1 MTSIKREALR
11 PSGCNVSWANRERNQ
26 AACARTADATN
37 FLRSRPAPPRK
48 TIKLLPSAVYVGLG
62 LATMLP
68 MTQHVNRP
76 RVVVIGAGFAGLNAA
91 KALSGAPVQVTL
103 VDRKNHHTFQP
114 LLYQVALAVLSPA
127 EIASPV
133 RTVLRRAPNVE
144 VILGEVTG
152 FDLQKR
158 LVRVEGLELP
168 YDYLVVAAG
177 ATHAYFGHPEWEQF
191 APGLKT
197 LEDAIEIRRRVLLA
211 FETAERDVITQGSSP
226 PLNFVVVGAG
236 PTGVELAGAISDIA
250 GRHLR
255 KEFRAID
262 PRQARIILLE
272 GGPRVLPSYPEDL
285 SASAERQL
293 KEMGVEV
300 RTSAMVTNIE
310 PGVVSVG
317 KEKILASVILWGAG
331 VAASSLGKMLGVP
344 TDKAGRVV
352 VEPDLTVPGHA
363 EVFVA
368 GDLASAQR
376 KNGQPVPGVAPAAI
390 QMGKFAARQIRRT
403 LAGQPREQFEYLDK
417 GSLATIGR
425 SHAVADIGKLH
436 ISGYFAWLAWLFVH
450 LLFLIGFRNR
460 LFVMIEWAWAYF
472 TYNHGARLI
481 TEPGEKGSAD
491 PPRAKTG

>member
-1 MTSIKREALR
+1 
-11 PSGCNVSWANRERNQ
+11 
-26 AACARTADATN
+26 
-37 FLRSRPAPPRK
+37 
-48 TIKLLPSAVYVGLG
+48 
-62 LATMLP
+62 MLP

-91 KALSGAPVQVTL
+91 KALAHAPVDVTV

-133 RTVLRRAPNVE
+133 RTVLRRASNTE
-144 VILGEVTG
+144 VLLGEVTG

-158 LVRVEGLELP
+158 LVLLDDRLDGLDLP
-168 YDYLVVAAG
+168 YDYLIVAAG
-177 ATHAYFGHPEWEQF
+177 ATHAYFGHPEWEEF

-197 LEDAIEIRRRVLLA
+197 LEDATEIRRRILLA
-211 FETAERDVITQGSSP
+211 FETAERELFAGRTPP

-250 GRHLR
+250 GRHLT
-255 KEFRAID
+255 KEFRSID
-262 PRQARIILLE
+262 PRQSRIILLE
-272 GGPRVLPSYPEDL
+272 GGPRVLPAYPEDL

-300 RTSAMVTNIE
+300 RTNAMVTNIE
-310 PGVVSVG
+310 AGMVSVG
-317 KEKILASVILWGAG
+317 KEKIPASVILWGAG
-331 VAASSLGKMLGVP
+331 VSASPLGRMLGVP
-344 TDKAGRVV
+344 TDKACRVIV
-352 VEPDLTVPGHA
+352 QPDLTVPEHP

-368 GDLASAQR
+368 GDLASATR
-376 KNGQPVPGVAPAAI
+376 HNGQPVPGVAPAAI
-390 QMGKFAARQIRRT
+390 QMGKFAARQIKRSV
-403 LAGQPREQFEYLDK
+403 AGKPREKFEYLDK

-425 SHAVADIGKLH
+425 SRAVADISKLH

-460 LFVMIEWAWAYF
+460 LFVMIEWAWAYL
-472 TYNHGARLI
+472 TYNHSARLI
-481 TEPGEKGSAD
+481 TDQGERERTEK
-491 PPRAKTG
+491 PRAKAG

>member
-1 MTSIKREALR
+1 
-11 PSGCNVSWANRERNQ
+11 
-26 AACARTADATN
+26 
-37 FLRSRPAPPRK
+37 
-48 TIKLLPSAVYVGLG
+48 
-62 LATMLP
+62 MLP

-91 KALSGAPVQVTL
+91 KALAHAPVDVTV

-133 RTVLRRAPNVE
+133 RTVLRHAANTE
-144 VILGEVTG
+144 VFLGEVNG

-158 LVRVEGLELP
+158 LVRLDGLDLP
-168 YDYLVVAAG
+168 YDYLIVAAG
-177 ATHAYFGHPEWEQF
+177 ATHAYFGHPEWEAF

-197 LEDAIEIRRRVLLA
+197 LEDATEIRRRILMA
-211 FETAERDVITQGSSP
+211 FETAERELIAHRTPP

-250 GRHLR
+250 GRHLM

-262 PRQARIILLE
+262 PRQSRIILLE
-272 GGPRVLPSYPEDL
+272 GGPRVLPVYPEDL

-300 RTSAMVTNIE
+300 RTNAMVTNIE

-317 KEKILASVILWGAG
+317 KEKIPASVILWGAG
-331 VAASSLGKMLGVP
+331 VAASPLGKMLGVP
-344 TDKAGRVV
+344 VDKAGRVI
-352 VEPDLTVPGHA
+352 VERDLTVPGHP
-363 EVFVA
+363 EVFVT
-368 GDLASAQR
+368 GDLASAR
-376 KNGQPVPGVAPAAI
+376 RHNGQPVPGVAPAAI
-390 QMGKFAARQIRRT
+390 QMGKFAARQIKRSI
-403 LAGQPREQFEYLDK
+403 AAKPRETFEYLDK

-425 SHAVADIGKLH
+425 SRAVADLGKLH
-436 ISGYFAWLAWLFVH
+436 ISGYFAWLAWLFIH

-460 LFVMIEWAWAYF
+460 LFVMIEWAWAYL
-472 TYNHGARLI
+472 TYNHSARLI
-481 TEPGEKGSAD
+481 TDPAEKEPAEK
-491 PPRAKTG
+491 PRARAG